1 MFKKRSLRVELV
13 ALCLSFL
20 LGIAAPAAFRVSAEA
35 ETSLW
40 LVTEETAADEM
51 NAVVEFIIKQ
61 FQQEHPG
68 VSIRMDILPNQE
80 QAREESLQHIREE
93 MENGTGPDL
102 YLLPTGTTLTL
113 DHPQKY
119 TYRRIDPLFPD
130 VAAAMELGAFADIS
144 TYYDRDTDL
153 DKDGLNQSVMD
164 AGSLDGA
171 RYVLPLRYGM
181 PMLYAFD
188 ELLADAGISK
198 QMLEGSIES
207 IMREAVQTRNLNLA
221 YCADMASATVF
232 SNLLTRGEGALRVE
246 QVADYLKDYQALK
259 ALIGTESLHL
269 SRFDYLAYEAGPKS
283 LRSVYR
289 GTISDALNFLAVE
302 KASGLTLSMYPL
314 RTTTGDAMAFVTYYG
329 AVGSSCQSPELA
341 YEFLRQFLLEDVQ
354 WEKGR
359 NMMDGEWPLSPM
371 EDGWPV
377 RTKGSVKALLAN
389 IQGNL
394 SADSAYQPLA
404 NLYLSD
410 DSLPILET
418 KIDLV
423 CFPVQT
429 DFEKLLSQLNNYND
443 ANTPADV
450 DIDALAEE
458 FITGLQ
464 GA

>member
-1 MFKKRSLRVELV
+1 MFKKRLLRVELV

-51 NAVVEFIIKQ
+51 NAVVEFIIQQ

-198 QMLEGSIES
+198 QTLEGSIES
-207 IMREAVQTRNLNLA
+207 IMCEAVQTRNLNLA

-232 SNLLTRGEGALRVE
+232 SNLLTRGKSALRVE
-246 QVADYLKDYQALK
+246 QVAD
-259 ALIGTESLHL
+259 
-269 SRFDYLAYEAGPKS
+269 
-283 LRSVYR
+283 
-289 GTISDALNFLAVE
+289 
-302 KASGLTLSMYPL
+302 
-314 RTTTGDAMAFVTYYG
+314 
-329 AVGSSCQSPELA
+329 
-341 YEFLRQFLLEDVQ
+341 
-354 WEKGR
+354 
-359 NMMDGEWPLSPM
+359 
-371 EDGWPV
+371 
-377 RTKGSVKALLAN
+377 
-389 IQGNL
+389 
-394 SADSAYQPLA
+394 
-404 NLYLSD
+404 
-410 DSLPILET
+410 
-418 KIDLV
+418 
-423 CFPVQT
+423 
-429 DFEKLLSQLNNYND
+429 
-443 ANTPADV
+443 
-450 DIDALAEE
+450 
-458 FITGLQ
+458 
-464 GA
+464 